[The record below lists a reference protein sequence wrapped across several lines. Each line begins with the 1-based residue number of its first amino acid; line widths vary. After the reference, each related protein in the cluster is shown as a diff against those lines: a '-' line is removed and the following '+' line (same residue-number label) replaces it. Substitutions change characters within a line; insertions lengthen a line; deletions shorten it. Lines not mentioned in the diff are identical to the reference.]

1 MNGSVPIFHKMTA
14 LDTFSWYDV
23 LTWNCANSCPNAQSE
38 FAIPQ
43 DNIDLHKQI
52 NKAHNNSWTVLQFYW
67 SWLETVRW
75 RCCSVTRGVSAGAI
89 PKAPV
94 ESPQYPST
102 STTDLLVTAARLY
115 HWPCKTNLWQR
126 QRSIYCQARV
136 CSRIMYK
143 YIYILYNILVVTV
156 SCPKRTKRCTARGV
170 FYLHVFSWFFD
181 LQATSEARQRLT
193 GKIFAWGANWV
204 LPVAR
209 GR

>member
-1 MNGSVPIFHKMTA
+1 MLSRWHDKIQWVCSSEAALMNGSVPIFHKMTA

-94 ESPQYPST
+94 ESPQFPST
-102 STTDLLVTAARLY
+102 SWPQQGQIYWLLPGCITGRA
-115 HWPCKTNLWQR
+115 
-126 QRSIYCQARV
+126 
-136 CSRIMYK
+136 
-143 YIYILYNILVVTV
+143 
-156 SCPKRTKRCTARGV
+156 KRTCGRG
-170 FYLHVFSWFFD
+170 S
-181 LQATSEARQRLT
+181 
-193 GKIFAWGANWV
+193 
-204 LPVAR
+204 
-209 GR
+209 GRFTVKQEYVVE